1 MGALSLRDRI
11 PSRIVTKHL
20 PNQQPFL
27 FQGVGYPTSPCV
39 EEFVVP
45 SDLGY
50 LLKVAQF
57 SRGCDSDLIKLL
69 YAFCALIEGD
79 VGELEGR
86 GAVDVAYC
94 ECA

>member
-1 MGALSLRDRI
+1 MGALSLRI

>member
-1 MGALSLRDRI
+1 MGALSLRI

-69 YAFCALIEGD
+69 YAFCALVEGD
-79 VGELEGR
+79 VGELEGW

-94 ECA
+94 ECT